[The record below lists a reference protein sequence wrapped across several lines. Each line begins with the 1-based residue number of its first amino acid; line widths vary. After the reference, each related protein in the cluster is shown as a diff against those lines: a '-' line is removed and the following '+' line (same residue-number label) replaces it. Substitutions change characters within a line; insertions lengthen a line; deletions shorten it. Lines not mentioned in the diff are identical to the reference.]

1 MREPFHQ
8 LGRCLDPAA
17 VPVFAVLHCDA
28 APLGLAH
35 LLSTLPSATCPQPF
49 SPVPPSTMWGAFRAT
64 RPVLDGRIRFT
75 KPLRLSQSAKANRRT
90 VTARMQANAH
100 LIREGKVALA
110 NGAGVMGGGVAV
122 TAVAAST
129 TEAAARTA
137 EVVKGADA
145 AAAAPSSAGTAVVAA
160 S

>member
-1 MREPFHQ
+1 
-8 LGRCLDPAA
+8 
-17 VPVFAVLHCDA
+17 
-28 APLGLAH
+28 
-35 LLSTLPSATCPQPF
+35 
-49 SPVPPSTMWGAFRAT
+49 MWGAFRAT

-100 LIREGKVALA
+100 LIREGKAALA
-110 NGAGVMGGGVAV
+110 DGAGVMGGGLAV

-129 TEAAARTA
+129 TEAVASPAVA
-137 EVVKGADA
+137 VKGADA
-145 AAAAPSSAGTAVVAA
+145 SAPAPSSAGAADVAA